1 MPEYSQE
8 GRIIAVNTPLGED
21 ALLLQRLAGV
31 EGISRLYTFHLDLLS
46 ENPSISFTDIVG
58 KGAAIRIRLAG
69 GETRYVNG
77 FVSRFMQTGR
87 DQRFTHYEAQI
98 VPWLWFLTRN
108 ANCRIFQNKPVV
120 EIIKKVFQDHGFGG
134 YFKDKT
140 QGSYEPRE
148 YVVQYRETDFNFVS
162 RLMEE

>member
-87 DQRFTHYEAQI
+87 DQRFTHI
-98 VPWLWFLTRN
+98 
-108 ANCRIFQNKPVV
+108 
-120 EIIKKVFQDHGFGG
+120 GFGSADRVG
-134 YFKDKT
+134 GWMLIT
-140 QGSYEPRE
+140 GHI
-148 YVVQYRETDFNFVS
+148 VYRQ
-162 RLMEE
+162 R